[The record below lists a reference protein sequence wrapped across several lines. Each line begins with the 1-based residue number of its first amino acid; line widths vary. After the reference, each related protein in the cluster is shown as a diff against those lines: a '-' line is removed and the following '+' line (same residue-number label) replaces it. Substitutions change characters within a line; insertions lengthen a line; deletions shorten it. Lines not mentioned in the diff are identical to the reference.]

1 MPQKLSPRF
10 WQTAPPDQGLIDQIC
25 PFAQSDALQHLV
37 VASAGNHDCLVPRY
51 LYAGVIDARFE
62 NEARFRSD
70 VWVDM
75 HTYHA
80 Y

>member
-37 VASAGNHDCLVPRY
+37 VASAGNHDYLVPRY
-51 LYAGVIDARFE
+51 LYAGVIDAQFE

-70 VWVDM
+70 V
-75 HTYHA
+75 
-80 Y
+80 